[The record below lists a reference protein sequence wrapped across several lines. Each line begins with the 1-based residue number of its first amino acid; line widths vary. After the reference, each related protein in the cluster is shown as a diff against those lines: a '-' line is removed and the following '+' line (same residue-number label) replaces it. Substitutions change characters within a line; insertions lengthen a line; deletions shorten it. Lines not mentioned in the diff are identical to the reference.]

1 MKKTTIAVAT
11 SVVLGVA
18 MAPVAAADNGP
29 NEGGSNR
36 PVAEAPAPKGLVS
49 TNLGPDKKPL
59 GSRSFTSAYA
69 GFPAYRSVKVT
80 TQKSRYKYTVAP
92 AAGRVA
98 ISVWRPNSL
107 PSQWRIG
114 QRMKTTGR
122 TTPIKNIAPTLNYYQ
137 KKNPYIWSSASTYQR
152 FRGYVLSS
160 ITHWKSAPIMIVR
173 YERTP
178 WYRGRSIYG
187 NMSLPAYSYQNR
199 ASGTRISVY
208 DAKLGRSFSK
218 VPGGTLWRAST
229 AGYVIW

>member
-18 MAPVAAADNGP
+18 MAPIAAADNGP
-29 NEGGSNR
+29 SSGSSNR
-36 PVAEAPAPKGLVS
+36 PTAEVAAPKGLAS

-59 GSRSFTSAYA
+59 GAQSFASAYG
-69 GFPAYRSVKVT
+69 GFPAYRQLRVI
-80 TQKSRYKYTVAP
+80 TQKSRYRIDSSP
-92 AAGRVA
+92 AAGRMA
-98 ISVWRPNSL
+98 LSVWRPNTL

-114 QRMKTTGR
+114 QRMKISSSG
-122 TTPIKNIAPTLNYYQ
+122 TPIKNIAPTLNYYQ
-137 KKNPYIWSSASTYQR
+137 KKNHYIWSSAQTWQQYRYYALTGITRYKSTPILITR
-152 FRGYVLSS
+152 F
-160 ITHWKSAPIMIVR
+160 
-173 YERTP
+173 ERTP

-187 NMSLPAYSYQNR
+187 NMPLTAYSYQNR

-208 DAKLGRSFSK
+208 DARVGKSYRK